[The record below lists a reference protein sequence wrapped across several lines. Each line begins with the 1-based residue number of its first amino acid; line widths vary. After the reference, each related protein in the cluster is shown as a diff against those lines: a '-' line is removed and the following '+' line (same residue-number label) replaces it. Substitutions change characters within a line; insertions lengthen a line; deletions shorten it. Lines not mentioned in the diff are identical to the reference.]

1 MSLGAKKSLAF
12 VLLLL
17 IVLVA
22 ISGLA
27 LAQDEG
33 ETLTHVVVPGETL
46 FGIAARYGVSAQSII
61 EANGIANPDIIRVGS
76 RLIIPLEAQQVV
88 RVHIVRRGETLL
100 GIANRYGVTLEDIN
114 RANDLIN
121 PNYVYAGQRLYIPV
135 VEPDQEAIPEAEETP
150 VAEETITPTLVTTP
164 ALEILPAPEVTT
176 TPEAPSMPLPA
187 AALAAQPGVCLSGCE
202 VISISSPTQGMTVT
216 NPIAVTG
223 LGVATEQVLVVRVLD
238 GAGYEVGLSYVL
250 LAGAAGQ
257 PSLYTG
263 TVTYTV
269 PAATQPGRIQVY
281 SLSPVDGAIEHLTSV
296 VVTLQGAGLDGAVE
310 NLKVALESQDYEA
323 LQKLL
328 TDPWIL
334 AFYRSDGLMLDSAG
348 ALEQLRT
355 NYLGPGDVFVD
366 LSVNAAALLKER
378 VELAPIVEYVVFS
391 TGWGPDGKDDAFL
404 LFVLDEE
411 EQTRWGGMI
420 YVFDALR
427 DYRKTAIPA
436 N

>member
-1 MSLGAKKSLAF
+1 MSLSAKKSLAF
-12 VLLLL
+12 ALLLL
-17 IVLVA
+17 TVLVA
-22 ISGLA
+22 ISGVA
-27 LAQDEG
+27 VAQDEN

-46 FGIAARYGVSAQSII
+46 FGIAARYGVSAQAII

-76 RLIIPLEAQQVV
+76 RLIIPLETQQVV

-100 GIANRYGVTLEDIN
+100 EIANRYGVTLEDIN
-114 RANDLIN
+114 LANELIN

-135 VEPDQEAIPEAEETP
+135 VEPGLETLAEAGETP
-150 VAEETITPTLVTTP
+150 AAEVTITPTLAIPVAPAATP
-164 ALEILPAPEVTT
+164 
-176 TPEAPSMPLPA
+176 TPEAPASPSPA
-187 AALAAQPGVCLSGCE
+187 ATIAAPSETCPGGCE
-202 VISISSPTQGMTVT
+202 VISITSPERGMTVS
-216 NPIAVTG
+216 NPIVVTG
-223 LGVATEQVLVVRVLD
+223 MGMATEQILAVRVLD
-238 GAGYEVGLSYVL
+238 GAGYEIGLSYVPL
-250 LAGAAGQ
+250 SGEAGQ
-257 PSLYTG
+257 PSAFTG
-263 TVTYTV
+263 TVTFTV

-281 SLSPVDGAIEHLTSV
+281 SLSPVDGAIEHLSSV
-296 VVTLQGAGLDGAVE
+296 VVTLQGAGLDSAIE
-310 NLKVALESQDYEA
+310 TLKAALEAEDYEA
-323 LQKLL
+323 LQELI

-334 AFYRSDGLMLDSAG
+334 AFYRSDGLMLDYDG

-366 LSVNAAALLKER
+366 LSVNAAALLKNR
-378 VELAPIVEYVVFS
+378 VELAPIVEHVVFS

-427 DYRKTAIPA
+427 DYGKTENPA